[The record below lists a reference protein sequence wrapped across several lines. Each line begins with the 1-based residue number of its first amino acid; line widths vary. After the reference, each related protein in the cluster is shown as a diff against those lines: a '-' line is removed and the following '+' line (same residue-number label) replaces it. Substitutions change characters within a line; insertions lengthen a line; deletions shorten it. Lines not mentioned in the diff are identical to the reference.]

1 MSFLLMEKVVDDFKD
16 YLNTNMPAKL
26 DALEVEYAD
35 SITLDDIKAYYISEE
50 KSIPEYPAIFIL
62 GDNVTPTQQGAT
74 WFNGP
79 FAVTI
84 ACITID
90 QSSQT
95 LKRKLYRYLRAIAE
109 LGKACQTALSVKVDI
124 GDIEYSP
131 IYGNDDAFLSDARIM
146 IRVTKTENI

>member
-1 MSFLLMEKVVDDFKD
+1 MEKVVDDFND

-26 DALEVEYAD
+26 DALEVDYAD

-95 LKRKLYRYLRAIAE
+95 LKRKLYRYLRCDRRT
-109 LGKACQTALSVKVDI
+109 GKSLYRLHYQSRSISEISNIHRYMATMMPFYRI
-124 GDIEYSP
+124 
-131 IYGNDDAFLSDARIM
+131 ARIM